1 MPDQPAD
8 QTQIAAAPLIP
19 KDAAG
24 AIKAWLVEGAT
35 IAQVREAIGEHY
47 PNLDADE
54 AMAAVC
60 DDLAADAQTDR
71 TALKGWAMNAYREIY
86 RRALELGDLATALRA
101 AKMLSEL

>member
-1 MPDQPAD
+1 MPDRATE

-19 KDAAG
+19 AAAAA

-47 PNLDADE
+47 PAVDPDA

-71 TALKGWAMNAYREIY
+71 TALKGWTMNAYREIY

-101 AKMLSEL
+101 AKLLSEL